1 MSKNILEQ
9 IIKKKIKKIDLL
21 KQSLDVKILD
31 ELINKNKTFINFK
44 DKIEN
49 RIKKKTN
56 ISYSWN

>member
-9 IIKKKIKKIDLL
+9 IIKKKIEKIDLL
-21 KQSLDVKILD
+21 KQSLDVKTLD
-31 ELINKNKTFINFK
+31 ALINKNKTFINFK

-56 ISYSWN
+56 ISYS